1 MGVLPPDSSQSVYSL
16 CSYLLLKYK
25 QLSTPCAVL
34 CPRCFP
40 LMAADIFLSAV
51 SKTQTARHPV
61 MTRYVSESVHPGTV
75 GRGESYTLASLTC
88 LSSVILGCL
97 RVQEGCIEFR
107 DGTTVLFKELTV
119 ISKLSPTDPEQVRDI
134 CRQNCEGLSKS
145 CVRFTEAYGSD
156 EPISFAH
163 LDPDI
168 FAHYYCQNFSS
179 SVGLNGDLSVE
190 RYSSRYKFSNTFRF
204 SVLKHSTVALTLRLV
219 SCWKKNLLPSIE
231 SLAG

>member
-1 MGVLPPDSSQSVYSL
+1 
-16 CSYLLLKYK
+16 
-25 QLSTPCAVL
+25 
-34 CPRCFP
+34 
-40 LMAADIFLSAV
+40 MAADIFLSAV

-179 SVGLNGDLSVE
+179 SVGLNGDLSLNGTRQVLVQILE
-190 RYSSRYKFSNTFRF
+190 HIQVLGFEALYCSFDITL
-204 SVLKHSTVALTLRLV
+204 SVMLEEPPPTQYRV
-219 SCWKKNLLPSIE
+219 SCRLGRVS
-231 SLAG
+231 